1 MDEARSL
8 SSGAHLQVIVQQPAS
23 NYTSALAATPP
34 PLLAPSSL
42 ATNTKAG
49 DGTSTFSQAT
59 FNCTSLL
66 LGLGLLSS
74 PYAIAQTGWL
84 GAVIC
89 VTLAGTNAN
98 AAQLLVHCQRSTG
111 CGTYQELAEAAV
123 GRRTCL
129 LIQIL
134 FYIEVIGS
142 LLGYCISIADNL
154 AQIFPSSSFSL
165 PGLSSQNILLL
176 LACLCV
182 LPTIWMRD
190 LTGLAFTSLWS
201 VAASVLLV
209 VVALAAA
216 SIDHIGF
223 HHSIPLANIHG
234 APIAAGLYA
243 FAFSGTTV
251 FPNVYRSMKD
261 PSQFTKA
268 LLWSFAITTIFV
280 FGLGVAGAAMF
291 GKATASQVTLSMPP
305 HRITTKIVLWATV
318 LTPLLKFALVLAPV
332 SEAMDEKLQEKF
344 NTRLVT

>member
-1 MDEARSL
+1 MRGE
-8 SSGAHLQVIVQQPAS
+8 
-23 NYTSALAATPP
+23 NYTTKPGGALGLLKLHPAASLENGTPLHSP
-34 PLLAPSSL
+34 VKPG
-42 ATNTKAG
+42 T
-49 DGTSTFSQAT
+49 GTSTFSQAT

-89 VTLAGTNAN
+89 VALAATNAY

-129 LIQIL
+129 LIQVL
-134 FYIEVIGS
+134 FYTEVIGS

-165 PGLSSQNILLL
+165 PGLSTRNILLL
-176 LACLCV
+176 IACICV

-190 LTGLAFTSLWS
+190 LSGLAFTSLWS
-201 VAASVLLV
+201 VAASILLV
-209 VVALAAA
+209 IVVLAAA

-251 FPNVYRSMKD
+251 FPNVYKSMKD
-261 PSQFTKA
+261 PSKFTQA
-268 LLWSFAITTIFV
+268 LLWSFAITTFFV

-291 GKATASQVTLSMPP
+291 GKATASQCLLPSPKPWMRCCKRSIKSILRECNWALHHWQVFAVVAAVCGTILS
-305 HRITTKIVLWATV
+305 
-318 LTPLLKFALVLAPV
+318 FQGLVE
-332 SEAMDEKLQEKF
+332 SRKQH
-344 NTRLVT
+344 TS